1 MAEDR
6 VDTRETSWR
15 HLFPWTELFR
25 GFRVAIGL
33 SKLALAAAGILVMS
47 LLWYVLAVIFF
58 NFTSKPDWESGNY
71 TQRHLSEPETNP
83 DRPGEPAERGPRAA
97 HQWRDFLED
106 RQNWN
111 LMLET
116 AGPAPADEAEVQT
129 FDPGDLA
136 DNLPQYKAIRALL
149 DKGVVPPDDGRVRAL
164 LEHLRQTHK
173 VTRAEVRQLTDF
185 LTVPAAGKEAEE
197 TARAENEIRA
207 KALVVNA
214 KVPKSYGML
223 RTLPWFE
230 DRGPNPFLLATG
242 QTGVP
247 WEAGHFWDWLLTR
260 QGPVLVEPLV
270 KFLRPVVYFFS
281 SRAGWWARLYF
292 LLVILATLAT
302 WALFGA
308 AITRMAAVEVA
319 RNEKISPVDALRFV
333 AKRYLNY
340 ALAPIFPLAIVAV
353 FVLVL
358 IVYGILHMI
367 PLLGDILIDG
377 LFWWFAIALGLGMAC
392 FLIGLVSW
400 PLMVTTISTEDE
412 EGFNAFA
419 RAYSYLIQAPWHYLW
434 YSVVALAYGAVVVFF
449 VGLMGSLAVYLASW
463 GVNNGTFARSRNP
476 SFLFVYAPTSFD
488 WRDLLLQGASV
499 QEGTGAV
506 VSEGKINPNAYKQ
519 YVGEMAWYNTL
530 AAWMVA
536 FWLGLFFL
544 LILGFGYSYF
554 WTASSIIYLLLRRKV
569 DDAELDE
576 VYFEE
581 DEQDEYPLGPP
592 AAPKPAAAAPTPGMT
607 MVEPPAL
614 RVPPPAAPPAA
625 SAPPPAATP
634 PPPPLTPAP
643 APPAVGADRVEE
655 PVRPATAAATPPAP
669 PPEDHRPD
677 GDGNP
682 PPPREG

>member
-15 HLFPWTELFR
+15 HLLPWTELFR

-33 SKLALAAAGILVMS
+33 SKLALAAAGILVMA
-47 LLWYVLAVIFF
+47 LLWYVLASIFF
-58 NFTSKPDWESGNY
+58 NLTGKPDWESGNY
-71 TQRHLSEPETNP
+71 SQRYRDSLPETREGHP
-83 DRPGEPAERGPRAA
+83 EEPPEKGPRASRQWSDF
-97 HQWRDFLED
+97 HQD

-116 AGPAPADEAEVQT
+116 AGPASTNET
-129 FDPGDLA
+129 FEPGDVA
-136 DNLPQYKAIRALL
+136 DNLPEYQAIRALL
-149 DKGVVPPDDGRVRAL
+149 GKGVTVPDDGRVVAL
-164 LEHLRQTHK
+164 LEHLRQKHR
-173 VTRAEVRQLTDF
+173 VTRAAIRQLTEY
-185 LTVPAAGKEAEE
+185 LTVPAGGKQAEE
-197 TARAENEIRA
+197 AARAEGEVRA
-207 KALVVNA
+207 KALIVNA
-214 KVPKSYGML
+214 GIVKPSGML
-223 RTLPWFE
+223 ATLPWFE

-260 QGPVLVEPLV
+260 QVPVLVEPLV

-281 SRAGWWARLYF
+281 PHAGWVARFYF

-302 WALFGA
+302 WAFFGA

-319 RNEKISPVDALRFV
+319 RNEKISAVDALRFV
-333 AKRYLNY
+333 AKRYLSY
-340 ALAPIFPLAIVAV
+340 ALAPIFPLVIVAV
-353 FVLVL
+353 FVLLLLVF
-358 IVYGILHMI
+358 GILHMI
-367 PLLGDILIDG
+367 PGLGDILIDS
-377 LFWWFAIALGLGMAC
+377 LFWWLAIALGLGMAC

-463 GVNNGTFARSRNP
+463 GVNDGTFWQARNP
-476 SFLFVYAPTSFD
+476 SYLFVYAPTSFE
-488 WRDLLLQGASV
+488 WQNLLLQGAPVQEAGAVV
-499 QEGTGAV
+499 QEGQ
-506 VSEGKINPNAYKQ
+506 VSRDAYGQ
-519 YVGEMAWYNTL
+519 YVGKMAWYNTL

-536 FWLGLFFL
+536 FWLYLFFL

-569 DDAELDE
+569 DDAEMDE

-592 AAPKPAAAAPTPGMT
+592 AAPKPAAAPAPGMT

-625 SAPPPAATP
+625 SAPPPVATP
-634 PPPPLTPAP
+634 PPPPLAP
-643 APPAVGADRVEE
+643 APSPPVGEDRVDE
-655 PVRPATAAATPPAP
+655 PVRPATTAAAPPAP
-669 PPEDHRPD
+669 PPEDHRPG
-677 GDGNP
+677 GDGSP
-682 PPPREG
+682 PPPGEG